1 MIFGVDQQTPD
12 GHGSRIRPKNHDLH
26 CNVIPKSMRRVGYN
40 ESLKI
45 VIAPDKFK
53 GSLTAAEAARAISRG
68 ALSAAPDAQCSL
80 CPMADG
86 GEGTVDVFLERGA
99 ARKVARVRGPL
110 GAPADAVFA
119 LDNDSAI
126 LEMASASG
134 LGLLERSQCDPTHT
148 DTFGT
153 GQLIDAAL
161 HAGAQRLIIGIG
173 GSATNDAGTGML
185 RALGVRFLDK
195 RGAEIDG
202 GILDYERL
210 ETIEPRGID
219 ERIAGIA
226 TDVAVNVDNPLC
238 GPNGATRTFAPQ
250 KGATPDQIERL
261 DHVLGHIAD
270 VAHRTLSQ
278 DYRNALG
285 AGAAGGL
292 GFALIAFLGARVQPG
307 VQLVARECGLSQ
319 LLSGATLCMTG
330 EGKIDVQTL
339 HGKTV
344 DGVAKLANERGVA
357 VVAFG
362 GTVEKGA
369 AESLAQRGIAVV
381 TIAPP
386 GTPIEESMRS
396 AARFLEAAAKRA
408 VQRCAC

>member
-1 MIFGVDQQTPD
+1 
-12 GHGSRIRPKNHDLH
+12 
-26 CNVIPKSMRRVGYN
+26 
-40 ESLKI
+40 
-45 VIAPDKFK
+45 
-53 GSLTAAEAARAISRG
+53 
-68 ALSAAPDAQCSL
+68 
-80 CPMADG
+80 MADG

-134 LGLLERSQCDPTHT
+134 LGLLERSQYDPTHT

-153 GQLIDAAL
+153 GQLRDAAL

-226 TDVAVNVDNPLC
+226 IEVAVDVDNPLC

-250 KGATPDQIERL
+250 EGATPDQIERL
-261 DHVLGHIAD
+261 DHVLGQIAD

-344 DGVAKLANERGVA
+344 DGVAKLAKEGGVA
-357 VVAFG
+357 VVRL
-362 GTVEKGA
+362 A
-369 AESLAQRGIAVV
+369 ARLRKAQPRAWRQRGIAVV

>member
-1 MIFGVDQQTPD
+1 M
-12 GHGSRIRPKNHDLH
+12 
-26 CNVIPKSMRRVGYN
+26 
-40 ESLKI
+40 KI

-68 ALSAAPDAQCSL
+68 AHSAAPDAQCSL

-134 LGLLERSQCDPTHT
+134 LGLLERSQYDPTHT

-153 GQLIDAAL
+153 GQLRDAAL

-226 TDVAVNVDNPLC
+226 IEVAVDVDNPLC
-238 GPNGATRTFAPQ
+238 GPNGATA
-250 KGATPDQIERL
+250 RL
-261 DHVLGHIAD
+261 R
-270 VAHRTLSQ
+270 HRRARRPTRSSDWTTCWVTLPTS
-278 DYRNALG
+278 RIVRSPKIT
-285 AGAAGGL
+285 AARWG
-292 GFALIAFLGARVQPG
+292 R
-307 VQLVARECGLSQ
+307 
-319 LLSGATLCMTG
+319 
-330 EGKIDVQTL
+330 
-339 HGKTV
+339 
-344 DGVAKLANERGVA
+344 
-357 VVAFG
+357 
-362 GTVEKGA
+362 
-369 AESLAQRGIAVV
+369 
-381 TIAPP
+381 APP
-386 GTPIEESMRS
+386 GVWALRS
-396 AARFLEAAAKRA
+396 SRSSVQECSLGCSSSRVNVACRSFYRARRFA
-408 VQRCAC
+408 